1 MQRLHWQPSVSQP
14 DGPSHLNP
22 LPAIVR
28 FSQPK
33 GAGALLLLLLLL
45 LLALRALAGP
55 LLHRN
60 RVSVAAALRMC

>member
-1 MQRLHWQPSVSQP
+1 MQGMHWQPSVSQP
-14 DGPSHLNP
+14 DGPTHLYP

-33 GAGALLLLLLLL
+33 GAGALLLLLL
-45 LLALRALAGP
+45 ALRALAGP

-60 RVSVAAALRMC
+60 RVAVAAALRMR